1 MTSRAEHEDAIDA
14 MISDWTMSH
23 DLEEIDAILQKA
35 GVPASRIYT
44 MADVFA
50 DPHYAARD
58 MLVDVPDDD
67 LGTVRVANVVPKLS
81 ATPGRIDKAG
91 GQTGVDTREVLSR
104 VAGMTDAAISALE
117 AEGIIFCGAAK
128 TREAG

>member
-1 MTSRAEHEDAIDA
+1 MTSRFEHEDAIDA
-14 MISDWTMSH
+14 MISAWTEAR
-23 DLEEIDAILQKA
+23 DLEEIDGILQNA

-58 MLVDVPDDD
+58 MLIDVPDDD
-67 LGTVRVANVVPKLS
+67 LGTVRLANAVPKLS

-91 GQTGVDTREVLSR
+91 GQAGVDTRDVLSGIL
-104 VAGMTDAAISALE
+104 GMTDAEISALE
-117 AEGIIFCGAAK
+117 AEGVIYCGTA
-128 TREAG
+128 TPEAG